1 VSSHTSSRFINQRFP
16 GQGVFLT
23 GTCANMADVEGRTIR
38 LVRDAF
44 PEPPTLD
51 TAVSRAI
58 LSRVAAGEEPE
69 TLRLHRPSRVV
80 AFGPKDRL
88 AHGYHQAIEAAAAM
102 GFGAVQRLAGGRAAL
117 FHEGTIA
124 FSWATPNP
132 LPREGIRPRFEEL
145 ASIMV
150 AAFGSLGID
159 ARVGEVP
166 GEYCPGEFSVNARGR
181 TKLMGVGQRVVAGA
195 AHVGGVVVVTG
206 SALVRDVLI
215 PVYRAL
221 ELGWDPGTAGS
232 LEDEVP
238 GLLWDQAVEALTA
251 AFVVRH
257 DLVPGEVS
265 PAVLAL
271 AEQLAPNHTA
281 A

>member
-1 VSSHTSSRFINQRFP
+1 MT
-16 GQGVFLT
+16 
-23 GTCANMADVEGRTIR
+23 DVEGRTIR
-38 LVRDAF
+38 LLRDAF
-44 PEPPTLD
+44 PDPSTMD

-69 TLRLHRPSRVV
+69 TLRLHRPGRVV
-80 AFGPKDRL
+80 AFGPTDRL
-88 AHGYHQAIEAAAAM
+88 ARGYHEAIGAAAAK

-124 FSWATPNP
+124 FSWAIPNS

-150 AAFGSLGID
+150 ETFESLGID

-181 TKLMGVGQRVVAGA
+181 TKLMGVGQRVIARA

-206 SALVRDVLI
+206 SALVRDVLV

-221 ELGWDPGTAGS
+221 GLGWDPQTAGS

-238 GLLWDQAVEALTA
+238 GLSWDQAVEALTA
-251 AFVVRH
+251 AFSERH
-257 DLVPGEVS
+257 DLTPGELS
-265 PAVLAL
+265 PAALAL
-271 AEQLAPNHTA
+271 AEQLAPSHA
-281 A
+281 AA

>member
-1 VSSHTSSRFINQRFP
+1 LNEGSFP
-16 GQGVFLT
+16 PVRLPNGA
-23 GTCANMADVEGRTIR
+23 CANMADVEGRTIR
-38 LVRDAF
+38 LLRDAF

-69 TLRLHRPSRVV
+69 TLRLHRPARVV

-88 AHGYHQAIEAAAAM
+88 APGYHQAIEAAAAM

-124 FSWATPNP
+124 FSWAIPNP

-150 AAFGSLGID
+150 GAFGSLGVD

-195 AHVGGVVVVTG
+195 AHVGGVVVVTS
-206 SALVRDVLI
+206 SALGRDVLV

-221 ELGWDPGTAGS
+221 GLEWDPETAGS
-232 LEDEVP
+232 LEDEVA
-238 GLLWDQAVEALTA
+238 GLSWDQAVEALRA
-251 AFVVRH
+251 AFSKRH

-271 AEQLAPNHTA
+271 AEQLAPNHA
-281 A
+281 AA